1 MTLSPEQALLAKA
14 RKGDQQAMGELL
26 LTYQD
31 RLYNVCLRMV
41 SHPDDAAEVCQDV
54 LMKVIQG
61 IGKFRGESGL
71 ATWMT
76 RIAMNQSIS
85 HLRRRKLRRTV
96 SLDQPT
102 RSDNGPDD
110 QASALRHQI
119 QDSRE
124 PGPDQCVQDSEMLA
138 RLKQAISHLDD
149 DFRAVLVLRDI
160 EQLDYAQIGKTLE
173 VPVGTVKSR
182 LFRARLA
189 LRKEMDRLCSV
200 GGVSAE
206 GSVSASAKNTGENP
220 GPGSK
225 PASAGGMR

>member
-1 MTLSPEQALLAKA
+1 MTPTPEQALLAKA
-14 RKGDQQAMGELL
+14 RRGDQQALGELL
-26 LTYQD
+26 MAYQD
-31 RLYNVCLRMV
+31 RLYNICLRMV

-61 IGKFRGESGL
+61 LSRFRGDSGL
-71 ATWMT
+71 GTWMT

-85 HLRRRKLRRTV
+85 HLRRRRVRRTV
-96 SLDQPT
+96 SLDQPFG
-102 RSDNGPDD
+102 SDNSHDD

-119 QDSRE
+119 QDPRE
-124 PGPDQCVQDSEMLA
+124 PGPDQCVQDKEMLA
-138 RLKQAISHLDD
+138 RLHQALANLDD

-200 GGVSAE
+200 GGAGVGDSP
-206 GSVSASAKNTGENP
+206 V
-220 GPGSK
+220 GP
-225 PASAGGMR
+225 AGGGR

>member
-1 MTLSPEQALLAKA
+1 MTPSPEQALLAKA
-14 RKGDQQAMGELL
+14 KKGDPQAMGELL
-26 LTYQD
+26 LAYQD
-31 RLYNVCLRMV
+31 RLYNVCLRML

-54 LMKVIQG
+54 LLKIIQG

-85 HLRRRKLRRTV
+85 HLRRRRLRRTV
-96 SLDQPT
+96 SLDQPG

-119 QDSRE
+119 QDTRE
-124 PGPDQCVQDSEMLA
+124 PGPDQCVQDTEMLS
-138 RLKQAISHLDD
+138 RLKQAIGHLDD

-160 EQLDYAQIGKTLE
+160 QQMDYAQIGKTLD

-189 LRKEMDRLCSV
+189 LRQEMDRLCSAP
-200 GGVSAE
+200 GGQGREPMDES
-206 GSVSASAKNTGENP
+206 
-220 GPGSK
+220 GSK

>member
-1 MTLSPEQALLAKA
+1 MTPTPEQATLAKA
-14 RKGDQQAMGELL
+14 KRGDQQALGELL
-26 LTYQD
+26 VTYQD

-54 LMKVIQG
+54 LVKIIQG

-85 HLRRRKLRRTV
+85 HLRRRRVRRTV
-96 SLDQPT
+96 SLDQT
-102 RSDNGPDD
+102 YRTDNGPDD
-110 QASALRHQI
+110 QATALRHQI
-119 QDSRE
+119 QDQRE
-124 PGPDQCVQDSEMLA
+124 PGPDQCVQDSEMLE
-138 RLKQAISHLDD
+138 RLHQAMANLDD

-160 EQLDYAQIGKTLE
+160 EQQDYATIGKTLD

-189 LRKEMDRLCSV
+189 LRKEMDQLCSTGQAGL
-200 GGVSAE
+200 GGQPH
-206 GSVSASAKNTGENP
+206 G
-220 GPGSK
+220 
-225 PASAGGMR
+225 SAGGGR

>member
-1 MTLSPEQALLAKA
+1 MIPPPEQALLNRA
-14 RKGDQQAMGELL
+14 RSGDQQAMGELL
-26 LTYQD
+26 MAYQD

-61 IGKFRGESGL
+61 IDKFRGESGL

-85 HLRRRKLRRTV
+85 HLRKRRLRRTI
-96 SLDQPT
+96 SLDQPM
-102 RSDNGPDD
+102 RSDNGPND
-110 QASALRHQI
+110 QASALRHQV
-119 QDSRE
+119 QDGRE
-124 PGPDQCVQDSEMLA
+124 PGPEQCVQDSEMLE
-138 RLKQAISHLDD
+138 RLKHAICLLDD

-160 EQLDYAQIGKTLE
+160 EQLDYAQIAETLE
-173 VPVGTVKSR
+173 LPVGTVKSR

-189 LRKEMDRLCSV
+189 LRQAMDQL
-200 GGVSAE
+200 
-206 GSVSASAKNTGENP
+206 GSVSG
-220 GPGSK
+220 GPGGESGSESGGE